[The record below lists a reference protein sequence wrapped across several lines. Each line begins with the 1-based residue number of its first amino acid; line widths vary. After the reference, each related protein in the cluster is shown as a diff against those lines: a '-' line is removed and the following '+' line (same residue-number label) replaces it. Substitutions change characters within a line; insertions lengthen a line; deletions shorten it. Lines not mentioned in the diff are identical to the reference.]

1 MLAKVVGIT
10 LGRTREK
17 GKPFTV
23 LHVITDF
30 EDWISD
36 NSEGNAVTTLYISN
50 RHVDVNVGDTIK
62 PIYGVGYQGKAI
74 VVDILVSEE

>member
-10 LGRTREK
+10 LGVSK
-17 GKPFTV
+17 KYDKPFTV

-30 EDWISD
+30 EDWIADS
-36 NSEGNAVTTLYISN
+36 SEGNAVTTLYIT
-50 RHVDVNVGDTIK
+50 RHVDVNIGDTIK
-62 PIYGVGYQGKAI
+62 PIYGVGFQGKAI

>member
-10 LGRTREK
+10 RGVRKET
-17 GKPFTV
+17 GKRYTV

-30 EDWISD
+30 EDWLAD
-36 NSEGNAVTTLYISN
+36 NSEGNAVTTLYISKN
-50 RHVDVNVGDTIK
+50 VDVNVGDTIK

-74 VVDILVSEE
+74 VVDILISED

>member
-10 LGRTREK
+10 LGKSKEK

-30 EDWISD
+30 EEWIAD
-36 NSEGNAVTTLYISN
+36 NSEGNAVTTLYIS
-50 RHVDVNVGDTIK
+50 RHIDVNVGDTIK

>member
-10 LGRTREK
+10 RGIRKET
-17 GKPFTV
+17 GKPYTV

-30 EDWISD
+30 EDWLAD
-36 NSEGNAVTTLYISN
+36 NSEGNAVTTLYISKN
-50 RHVDVNVGDTIK
+50 VDVNIGDTIR

-74 VVDILVSEE
+74 VVDILISED